1 MASNEYIKWT
11 SIDDLI
17 SQLEELKAHRNGD
30 GTIPVCI
37 NGISDIE
44 LTDLPF
50 YYDGGYNAVDVNDD
64 TNIVHSKTT
73 NPKGYTEKTP
83 GFHDIRID
91 LREATTDEE
100 DFKVNG
106 RSVLEIDPYN
116 WNWYIEIQQ
125 KERVQFDGQLVR
137 YRLLKEKNEEW
148 SCYPFEASVC
158 FYEEGYTGRVTAL
171 GRNMAEARNNLLE
184 EHKKV
189 KERL

>member
-1 MASNEYIKWT
+1 MTSNEYIKWT
-11 SIDDLI
+11 SVDDLI
-17 SQLEELKAHRNGD
+17 QQLEEIKANRNGD

-73 NPKGYTEKTP
+73 NPKGYIEKTP

-100 DFKVNG
+100 DSKVNG
-106 RSVLEIDPYN
+106 RSVMEIDPYN
-116 WNWYIEIQQ
+116 WNWYIEMQQ
-125 KERVQFDGQLVR
+125 
-137 YRLLKEKNEEW
+137 KEKNEEYESKLW
-148 SCYPFEASVC
+148 YCYPFEASVC

-184 EHKKV
+184 EYKKV